1 MQRPLRSRIHS
12 GMCIFIKHK
21 NNKKGYI
28 KGSNEPLDNFEMKEH
43 TTKELR
49 RGALVKLDD
58 DSMAVI
64 RDNEP
69 SVKRK
74 VEINSS
80 GRPQIVE
87 IESYRI
93 VSVSIKGKGWETIT
107 HSDKEMNR
115 RILASQ

>member
-1 MQRPLRSRIHS
+1 
-12 GMCIFIKHK
+12 
-21 NNKKGYI
+21 
-28 KGSNEPLDNFEMKEH
+28 MKEH

-58 DSMAVI
+58 GTMAVI

-74 VEINSS
+74 VETAAS
-80 GRPQIVE
+80 GAPKIIE

-93 VSVSIKGKGWETIT
+93 VSVSVKGKGWFDIT
-107 HSDKEMNR
+107 HSDKEISR
-115 RILASQ
+115 RESVQ

>member
-1 MQRPLRSRIHS
+1 
-12 GMCIFIKHK
+12 
-21 NNKKGYI
+21 
-28 KGSNEPLDNFEMKEH
+28 MKVH

-74 VEINSS
+74 VEINAS

-93 VSVSIKGKGWETIT
+93 VSVSVKGKGWEVIT
-107 HSDKEMNR
+107 HSEKEIR
-115 RILASQ
+115 RKEDQSV